1 MILAR
6 FQGKLFNIMV
16 TVYAANKNA
25 EEAEGKQLY
34 EDLQDLLEQHQ
45 KKKKKD
51 VFFIIGDWNT
61 KVGRQEMPRVTGNFG
76 LRVQNEAGQRLIE
89 FFQKNALVT
98 ASAPLQQ
105 HKR

>member
-6 FQGKLFNIMV
+6 FQGKLFSITV
-16 TVYAANKNA
+16 TVYAPNTNA

-34 EDLQDLLEQHQ
+34 EDLQDLPEQHQ
-45 KKKKKD
+45 KKKD
-51 VFFIIGDWNT
+51 VFFIIGDWNK

-76 LRVQNEAGQRLIE
+76 LGVQNEAGQMLIE
-89 FFQKNALVT
+89 FFQKNALVI
-98 ASAPLQQ
+98 ASAPFQQ